1 MRKREAASSPLFEKG
16 WHQGRS
22 LFLFVLLLVLGLLS
36 FRFPIPYYFGEG
48 VTITSLFFFISL
60 ILFGPLPATL
70 SFVSL
75 AAGYYLLMDPDT
87 AFLILATRL
96 MLSAISYVL
105 MKRNLLVSELVVW
118 ILAGLPA
125 LWIASATG
133 VLYAAERL
141 TLSFAIEMS
150 VSVLC
155 AVLAEI
161 LNAYGVLPKLIR
173 TERRSYVR
181 VPVRRMLLH
190 VTYAPLMGAM
200 FFYLV
205 FSGQS
210 GERRIIA
217 TAQDIL
223 SNAEQSMLAT
233 VESWSQKERQELAL
247 GSTLQ
252 RVRLQHA
259 FVSLESHMPGTMV
272 LFDTNGKVVQTT
284 YARGEDTTFDLSTM
298 WSLTLPSGMQL
309 LSETG
314 PTGGMTRF
322 WQTAV
327 FSRTLS
333 LHGQRTAFLL
343 PIHSVDS
350 FLDQQVQL
358 ILTAGPFL
366 LVGLLLLIVVSR
378 KIEVSLNH
386 LADGTTELLQHL
398 SDGRQHNIP
407 KSGILEVDALA
418 DNFLFMNK
426 TLDDLFGELQAVND
440 DLVSQSDQLRRS
452 EAELFRLA
460 HFDVLTQLPNRYYL
474 RIQMRRILEQV
485 GETDGNLALLLV
497 DLDKFKPINDVY
509 GHSVGDLV
517 LQEVGNQFRR
527 IVGDKVENG
536 DFSARLG
543 GDEFVAIVLNKP
555 NAEVRTIAEKLV
567 KALSTPFS
575 VAEIEA
581 RIACSVGISY
591 WPTDGKELGTLLRRA
606 DLAMYTAKQQGGNCW
621 AEFGQ
626 ETGENDFTA
635 MAEDAAMQLVAEDA
649 AADEVS
655 TLGEPSTGNAQ
666 NADDRNAG
674 GEG

>member
-314 PTGGMTRF
+314 PTGGITRF

-333 LHGQRTAFLL
+333 LQGDRK
-343 PIHSVDS
+343 SV
-350 FLDQQVQL
+350 V
-358 ILTAGPFL
+358 
-366 LVGLLLLIVVSR
+366 
-378 KIEVSLNH
+378 
-386 LADGTTELLQHL
+386 
-398 SDGRQHNIP
+398 
-407 KSGILEVDALA
+407 
-418 DNFLFMNK
+418 
-426 TLDDLFGELQAVND
+426 
-440 DLVSQSDQLRRS
+440 
-452 EAELFRLA
+452 
-460 HFDVLTQLPNRYYL
+460 
-474 RIQMRRILEQV
+474 
-485 GETDGNLALLLV
+485 
-497 DLDKFKPINDVY
+497 
-509 GHSVGDLV
+509 
-517 LQEVGNQFRR
+517 
-527 IVGDKVENG
+527 
-536 DFSARLG
+536 
-543 GDEFVAIVLNKP
+543 
-555 NAEVRTIAEKLV
+555 
-567 KALSTPFS
+567 
-575 VAEIEA
+575 
-581 RIACSVGISY
+581 
-591 WPTDGKELGTLLRRA
+591 
-606 DLAMYTAKQQGGNCW
+606 
-621 AEFGQ
+621 
-626 ETGENDFTA
+626 
-635 MAEDAAMQLVAEDA
+635 
-649 AADEVS
+649 
-655 TLGEPSTGNAQ
+655 
-666 NADDRNAG
+666 
-674 GEG
+674 